1 MTNPIIPVFDGHN
14 DLPWESRDNRHYS
27 VEGIDQE
34 LPQTLHTDIPK
45 LRRGGYLA
53 QYWSAYV
60 HSDYAGGDAV
70 IATLEQIDFVH
81 RMCARY
87 PRPSSSRPPRTTCA
101 PRRTKAASPR

>member
-70 IATLEQIDFVH
+70 IGAATVILAMGAGK
-81 RMCARY
+81 R
-87 PRPSSSRPPRTTCA
+87 
-101 PRRTKAASPR
+101 AAAGIGEYLTQE